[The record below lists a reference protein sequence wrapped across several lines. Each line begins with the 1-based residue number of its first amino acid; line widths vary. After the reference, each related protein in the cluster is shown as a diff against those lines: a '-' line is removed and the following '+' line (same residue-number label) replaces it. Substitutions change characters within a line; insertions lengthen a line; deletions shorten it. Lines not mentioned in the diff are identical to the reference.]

1 MQQTAINPALAAAMT
16 LESAAQMGEFRPTT
30 PDGQPTVAAQLMQ
43 RAMPPSVPQVAQQA
57 GIAGQIQAMRMKQ
70 AQEALMNQA
79 MAQRPQGGVE
89 ALNPQVG
96 NFAEGGIVGYSGKDE
111 SDVKDKEERKYRSFQ
126 SLPIYE
132 PTTYGNVDKFLMNLF
147 RSPGQV
153 RIDPV
158 TNEPISFGEFMR
170 RQESEAAQL
179 AAPAAAAV
187 AAAQFPGRTA
197 PGATAQDLASIS
209 APLRGAPPARVN
221 QSSGI
226 GSLPAAEMGP
236 PVPTGSDRQFGQ
248 ALAAHERSR
257 PRDVTP
263 EQGYEA
269 AMQANAQQ
277 RRFLQAMGV
286 DPDMLKKQAE
296 EVERRGTERGSYYES
311 QAQAARDKAKRDSLK
326 NFLLG
331 ASGRGFG
338 DVMASSE
345 RAASGADAAAEAQA
359 QRFME
364 LKLQTQD
371 AAVKERMLINR
382 LQFETATG
390 QFDKAMKTKQEIEN
404 NRQKFERSEAELRM
418 GRAKDLAA
426 EERQRLDRE
435 MEARRIAATERGQN
449 LQFLSSMQRTGGAT
463 NPRAIYDTINDN
475 VQKRMDAWTKSRE
488 GIISG
493 KDPSVAANKRREFVA
508 EAIREAQAL
517 GVAIPPEV
525 TKAFEQ
531 GTTGGS
537 TGATNV
543 DLSKFK
549 VTKE

>member
-1 MQQTAINPALAAAMT
+1 
-16 LESAAQMGEFRPTT
+16 
-30 PDGQPTVAAQLMQ
+30 
-43 RAMPPSVPQVAQQA
+43 
-57 GIAGQIQAMRMKQ
+57 MRMKQ

-96 NFAEGGIVGYSGKDE
+96 NFAEGGIVGYAAAGAAQDTMLKRSR
-111 SDVKDKEERKYRSFQ
+111 ERRAEAASRFMDPSEQ
-126 SLPIYE
+126 ERILETLAEAGPMMDIPE
-132 PTTYGNVDKFLMNLF
+132 VVIAQP
-147 RSPGQV
+147 PGQ
-153 RIDPV
+153 R
-158 TNEPISFGEFMR
+158 
-170 RQESEAAQL
+170 AAQGQGQGI
-179 AAPAAAAV
+179 PV
-187 AAAQFPGRTA
+187 P
-197 PGATAQDLASIS
+197 
-209 APLRGAPPARVN
+209 RV
-221 QSSGI
+221 GV
-226 GSLPAAEMGP
+226 GSLPAAAEMGP
-236 PVPTGSDRQFGQ
+236 PVPTGSERQFEQ
-248 ALAAHERSR
+248 VLAAQERSR

-286 DPDMLKKQAE
+286 DPDMLEKQAK

-364 LKLQTQD
+364 LKLQAQD

-435 MEARRIAATERGQN
+435 MEARRLEATQRGQD
-449 LQFLSSMQRTGGAT
+449 LQYLSSMQRTGGAT

-475 VQKRMDAWTKSRE
+475 VQKRMDAWGKTGEGMKSFR
-488 GIISG
+488 
-493 KDPSVAANKRREFVA
+493 DPGASAAKRREFVA

-525 TKAFEQ
+525 AKAFEQ

-537 TGATNV
+537 TGAANV

>member
-96 NFAEGGIVGYSGKDE
+96 NFAEGGIVGYAAAGAAQDTMLKRSR
-111 SDVKDKEERKYRSFQ
+111 ERRAEAASRFMDPSEQ
-126 SLPIYE
+126 ERILETLAEAGPMMDIPE
-132 PTTYGNVDKFLMNLF
+132 VVIAQP
-147 RSPGQV
+147 PGQ
-153 RIDPV
+153 R
-158 TNEPISFGEFMR
+158 
-170 RQESEAAQL
+170 AAQGQGQGI
-179 AAPAAAAV
+179 PV
-187 AAAQFPGRTA
+187 P
-197 PGATAQDLASIS
+197 
-209 APLRGAPPARVN
+209 RV
-221 QSSGI
+221 GV
-226 GSLPAAEMGP
+226 GSLPAAAEMGP
-236 PVPTGSDRQFGQ
+236 PVPTGSERQFEQ
-248 ALAAHERSR
+248 VLAAQERSR

-286 DPDMLKKQAE
+286 DPDMLEKQAK

-364 LKLQTQD
+364 LKLQAQD

-435 MEARRIAATERGQN
+435 MEARRLEATQRGQD
-449 LQFLSSMQRTGGAT
+449 LQYLASMQRTGGAT

-517 GVAIPPEV
+517 GVAIPSEV

-549 VTKE
+549 VSKE

>member
-1 MQQTAINPALAAAMT
+1 MMMQTGLPSGLQTALQ
-16 LESAAQMGEFRPTT
+16 AQMEREVMS
-30 PDGQPTVAAQLMQ
+30 GQARTMTREETPTVFGKLM
-43 RAMPPSVPQVAQQA
+43 AEVAPPAVPDVAQQA
-57 GIAGQIQAMRMKQ
+57 GLAGQIQAMRMKQ

-96 NFAEGGIVGYSGKDE
+96 NFAEGGIVGYAGDDDSYVKNPLARLLRNISLSPPTRGGSAKDAPP
-111 SDVKDKEERKYRSFQ
+111 SMSPEERERILETLAEAGPMMDIPEVVIAQPS
-126 SLPIYE
+126 
-132 PTTYGNVDKFLMNLF
+132 
-147 RSPGQV
+147 GQ
-153 RIDPV
+153 R
-158 TNEPISFGEFMR
+158 
-170 RQESEAAQL
+170 AAQGQGQGQGI
-179 AAPAAAAV
+179 PV
-187 AAAQFPGRTA
+187 P
-197 PGATAQDLASIS
+197 
-209 APLRGAPPARVN
+209 RV
-221 QSSGI
+221 GV
-226 GSLPAAEMGP
+226 GSLPAAAEMGP
-236 PVPTGSDRQFGQ
+236 PVPTGSERQFEQ
-248 ALAAHERSR
+248 VLAAYERSR

-331 ASGRGFG
+331 ARGRGFG
-338 DVMASSE
+338 DVMGAGAQ
-345 RAASGADAAAEAQA
+345 AARGADAAAEAQA

-404 NRQKFERSEAELRM
+404 NRQKFETAGAELRLA
-418 GRAKDLAA
+418 RTKDLAA

-435 MEARRIAATERGQN
+435 MEARRLEATQRGQD
-449 LQFLSSMQRTGGAT
+449 LQYLSSMQRTGGAT

-525 TKAFEQ
+525 AKAFEQ

-537 TGATNV
+537 TGAANV

>member
-1 MQQTAINPALAAAMT
+1 MT

-111 SDVKDKEERKYRSFQ
+111 SDVKDKSFIERFPEGSGIRKISEWIAKGRPSLDRPLLDMSGPSLDTGYRRGQKPELS
-126 SLPIYE
+126 YE
-132 PTTYGNVDKFLMNLF
+132 D
-147 RSPGQV
+147 QE
-153 RIDPV
+153 RILETLRETGPMMDIPEV
-158 TNEPISFGEFMR
+158 
-170 RQESEAAQL
+170 AV
-179 AAPAAAAV
+179 PA
-187 AAAQFPGRTA
+187 
-197 PGATAQDLASIS
+197 S
-209 APLRGAPPARVN
+209 APPARP
-221 QSSGI
+221 SGQGVPI
-226 GSLPAAEMGP
+226 PRVGVGSLPAAAEMGP
-236 PVPTGSDRQFGQ
+236 PVPTGSERQFEQ
-248 ALAAHERSR
+248 VLAAYERSR
-257 PRDVTP
+257 PREVTP

-286 DPDMLKKQAE
+286 DPDMLEKQAK

-364 LKLQTQD
+364 LKLQAQD

-404 NRQKFERSEAELRM
+404 NRQKFETAGVELR
-418 GRAKDLAA
+418 LARTKELGA
-426 EERQRLDRE
+426 EERQRLDRD
-435 MEARRIAATERGQN
+435 MEARRLEATQRGQD
-449 LQFLSSMQRTGGAT
+449 LQYLAAVQRVTNPGDKQRLSELRALQTSITDQMKNYSLPKERRAELDAQLKAVNAQIASMAGLPTTGGA
-463 NPRAIYDTINDN
+463 
-475 VQKRMDAWTKSRE
+475 
-488 GIISG
+488 
-493 KDPSVAANKRREFVA
+493 
-508 EAIREAQAL
+508 
-517 GVAIPPEV
+517 
-525 TKAFEQ
+525 
-531 GTTGGS
+531 

-543 DLSKFK
+543 DLSQWGEVK
-549 VTKE
+549 TPR

>member
-1 MQQTAINPALAAAMT
+1 
-16 LESAAQMGEFRPTT
+16 
-30 PDGQPTVAAQLMQ
+30 MQ

-96 NFAEGGIVGYSGKDE
+96 NFAEGGIVGYAGDDDSYVKNPLARLLKNISLSPPTRGGGAKDT
-111 SDVKDKEERKYRSFQ
+111 SPSMGAEERERILETLAEAGPMMDIPEVVIAQ
-126 SLPIYE
+126 P
-132 PTTYGNVDKFLMNLF
+132 
-147 RSPGQV
+147 PGQ
-153 RIDPV
+153 R
-158 TNEPISFGEFMR
+158 
-170 RQESEAAQL
+170 AAQGQGQGI
-179 AAPAAAAV
+179 PV
-187 AAAQFPGRTA
+187 P
-197 PGATAQDLASIS
+197 
-209 APLRGAPPARVN
+209 RV
-221 QSSGI
+221 GV
-226 GSLPAAEMGP
+226 GSLPAAAEMGP
-236 PVPTGSDRQFGQ
+236 PVPTGSERQFEQ
-248 ALAAHERSR
+248 VLAAYERSR

-475 VQKRMDAWTKSRE
+475 VQKRMDAWGKTGEGMKSFR
-488 GIISG
+488 
-493 KDPSVAANKRREFVA
+493 DPGASAAKRREFVA

-525 TKAFEQ
+525 VKAFEQ

-537 TGATNV
+537 TGAANV